1 MGESISTAIIVSLIG
16 MVTVFIILGLVVLTG
31 KVLIRIVNTFFPIHE
46 IEPATPLTSASPNN
60 QTPKKSFNKST
71 LAAII
76 TSVDTVTFGKGKVNR
91 IEKIN

>member
-16 MVTVFIILGLVVLTG
+16 MVTVFVILGLVVLTG
-31 KVLIRIVNTFFPIHE
+31 KILIRIVNTFFPILE
-46 IEPATPLTSASPNN
+46 TEPAIPLKPATPNSLLQN
-60 QTPKKSFNKST
+60 KSFNKST

-76 TSVDTVTFGKGKVNR
+76 SSVDTVTFGKGKVNK

>member
-31 KVLIRIVNTFFPIHE
+31 KTLIKVVNTFFPISE
-46 IEPATPLTSASPNN
+46 AETPTPKTIQN
-60 QTPKKSFNKST
+60 QLQKKSFNKST
-71 LAAII
+71 LAAIVTTIDAI
-76 TSVDTVTFGKGKVNR
+76 TKGSGKVSK